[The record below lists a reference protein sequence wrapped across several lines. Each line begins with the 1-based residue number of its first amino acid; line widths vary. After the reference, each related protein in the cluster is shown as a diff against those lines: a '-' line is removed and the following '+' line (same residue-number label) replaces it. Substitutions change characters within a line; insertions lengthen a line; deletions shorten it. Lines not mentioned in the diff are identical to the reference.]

1 MTDIKSSKYR
11 NYLYIFFCWVMLLGF
26 IWSRA
31 LLSIASI
38 GLAALALFTSDI
50 KVNFKNWL
58 QNRFAVLCLLLFLVQ
73 LLSGFWSENK
83 VEWQRDTVTKLAF
96 VAMPLA
102 MLQTTWFN
110 QKNKTILIAGIN
122 AIMLSGVCLSLYK
135 ILQTGMSVNQDY
147 TLPTTQY
154 NDHIRFGLAL
164 VLTLI
169 LSSYL
174 LFERLQEKL
183 ARGIKVFLIF
193 CSLVFIFY
201 IHYLSARTGLITL
214 YLAVFLMI
222 WFKLWQKTKI
232 GSLGLL
238 AVCAVFVVLA
248 INYVPR
254 LNQKYQFM
262 RYEYDVWMSGNKEN
276 AHLLSDN
283 NRLISYE
290 LAIMGIKD
298 YLWLGVGSGD
308 INDEMVRMYQ
318 QVYPTIPEGHRLNIP
333 HNQFLATA
341 LTVGV
346 PFAVILLLL
355 LIAPLLVNK
364 EGKTYLV
371 ITTLVLLFALQVEA
385 MLEIQFGIFIYL
397 FYTLI
402 YYKILP
408 NLIVVKKPNK

>member
-298 YLWLGVGSGD
+298 NLWLGVGSGD
-308 INDEMVRMYQ
+308 INDEMIRMYQ

-364 EGKTYLV
+364 KGKTYLV